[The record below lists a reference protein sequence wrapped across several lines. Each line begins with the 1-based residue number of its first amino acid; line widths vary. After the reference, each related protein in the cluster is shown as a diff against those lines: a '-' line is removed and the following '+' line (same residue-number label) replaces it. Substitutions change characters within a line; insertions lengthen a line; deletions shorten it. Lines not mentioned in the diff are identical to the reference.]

1 MSYVLQRPPCCGS
14 LGQPAYQAGT
24 QHVVEVTEPA
34 ELAAQPAPIPWWL
47 WPLGA
52 ALAGG
57 AVGVAAN
64 AGYIKSA
71 YALGAILAGGTAAAA
86 LVARSGS
93 AKPSF
98 VEIEQMSAQW
108 QGSSASLFGE
118 GTSGQYPAPYRLADA
133 QKIADIAIDACK
145 ERAKNVGG
153 LNQDAKLHA
162 GRIIQRRDEI
172 YAASVPPAAKVGALV
187 TGVVLPSMAA
197 GLWWNWYRPRTKT
210 RAAQYNSI
218 AAWAAMFYALPVTA
232 TVKAQALAPNAWH
245 GMGAYLPDL
254 DDYLVGPSQKLALG
268 ADPLITRALL
278 RDVFSYLALWPRTND
293 SDRSWW
299 VPFEDAAES
308 NVQAWRQRYPDGST
322 DVAATVEGNFKLV
335 ELILWWLN
343 MRVEMEIKVD
353 FDEGMAW
360 LALVVNVVA
369 AVAAGIAPLLS
380 PAVAALLT
388 AAAST
393 FQGLAIAFQRGEITA
408 YELQAMLGA
417 GVALALQEAGIDL
430 GLGDSLAQI
439 QQIVEANT

>member
-1 MSYVLQRPPCCGS
+1 
-14 LGQPAYQAGT
+14 
-24 QHVVEVTEPA
+24 
-34 ELAAQPAPIPWWL
+34 
-47 WPLGA
+47 
-52 ALAGG
+52 
-57 AVGVAAN
+57 
-64 AGYIKSA
+64 
-71 YALGAILAGGTAAAA
+71 
-86 LVARSGS
+86 
-93 AKPSF
+93 
-98 VEIEQMSAQW
+98 
-108 QGSSASLFGE
+108 
-118 GTSGQYPAPYRLADA
+118 
-133 QKIADIAIDACK
+133 
-145 ERAKNVGG
+145 
-153 LNQDAKLHA
+153 
-162 GRIIQRRDEI
+162 
-172 YAASVPPAAKVGALV
+172 
-187 TGVVLPSMAA
+187 
-197 GLWWNWYRPRTKT
+197 
-210 RAAQYNSI
+210 
-218 AAWAAMFYALPVTA
+218 MFYALPVTA